1 MDLEECFRP
10 KPDWSAKMPKDGDL
24 GTETD
29 WMRFTELRVD
39 SGMVLFLDPLAADNP
54 EHGLMVEL
62 SAGKHEVWV
71 KAMMYGRMG
80 VPSRLRVILPGTNPV
95 LGGEIGTTWTDV
107 ATTGVCDYEAF
118 AKASQNP
125 DKYDNEIRQ
134 KVFDIDV
141 YIVVPLDPESE
152 ATVAAVTSGFGDG
165 EYRVFELLSESKR
178 VGAEVEFIP
187 PDGPFGEVPRIQSS
201 EDFYESLGIDLDSP

>member
-1 MDLEECFRP
+1 MNLEECFRP
-10 KPDWSAKMPKDGDL
+10 KIDWSSKMPKDGDL

-29 WMRFTELRVD
+29 WMRFTELKVD
-39 SGMVLFLDPLAADNP
+39 SGKMLFLDPFAATKP
-54 EHGLMVEL
+54 EEGLLVEL
-62 SAGKHEVWV
+62 SPGTYEVWI
-71 KAMMYGRMG
+71 KAMRYGYMG
-80 VPSRLRVILPGTNPV
+80 VPSRLRVVFPDTAPV

-118 AKASQNP
+118 AKAAQDP
-125 DKYDNEIRQ
+125 DKYDDEIRQ
-134 KVFDIDV
+134 KLFGIDV

-152 ATVAAVTSGFGDG
+152 ATVAAVSSGFGDG
-165 EYRVFELLSESKR
+165 EYRVYELLSESER

-201 EDFYESLGIDLDSP
+201 EDWYKSLGIDLDAP